1 MDEREIGQ
9 LGQFRDAVVVPL
21 SQTDAEKW
29 PIRSGRVVK
38 LVAGELAEEFF
49 GDLAR
54 LRAEG
59 WSDQRLAGLFGNPSR
74 LWRIAH
80 HLLNGLRASGAT
92 TAEQRQAVLELIALI
107 EQLKAGSP
115 FCESG
120 ANVVLDADRV
130 LALRGEV
137 AGEEGP
143 GDALAAH
150 RCAAALWSCA
160 EAMYFV
166 AHELGVEIHGPY
178 PLSGGGVLLVRDF
191 FRLQPVEL
199 WPQAVNQDLDFE
211 LLRIAV
217 VYERFDGWFDVYN
230 NLYLEPGFQLLPQAR
245 AVGAW
250 QDGKRLS
257 KTELEGLC
265 AQASATIRSV
275 TGVVE
280 SWSLEQ
286 VARKYAEVLWW
297 RKREL
302 ALAARG
308 DWRPEL
314 SLTGRITEDVLP
326 PAAARNPTA
335 EALRKDFDLTLE
347 PA

>member
-9 LGQFRDAVVVPL
+9 LRQFRDALVVPL

-29 PIRSGRVVK
+29 PIRSGRVAK
-38 LVAGELAEEFF
+38 LVAAELAEEFF
-49 GDLAR
+49 ADLAQ
-54 LRAEG
+54 LRARG

-80 HLLNGLRASGAT
+80 HLLNGLRAGGAT
-92 TAEQRQAVLELIALI
+92 TAEQRAAVLKLIALV

-115 FCESG
+115 FCEFG
-120 ANVVLDADRV
+120 ANIVLDEKRV
-130 LALRGEV
+130 LAMQDEMGEK
-137 AGEEGP
+137 GP

-150 RCAAALWSCA
+150 RCGAALWSCA

-178 PLSGGGVLLVRDF
+178 SLPGGGVLLVRDF
-191 FRLQPVEL
+191 FHLQPIEL
-199 WPQAVNQDLDFE
+199 WPQALNQDLDFE

-217 VYERFDGWFDVYN
+217 VYERLDGWFDVYN
-230 NLYLEPGFQLLPQAR
+230 NLYLEPEFQLLPQAR

-250 QDGKRLS
+250 RDGERLA
-257 KTELEGLC
+257 KAELEGLC

-275 TGVVE
+275 AGVVE

-308 DWRPEL
+308 DWRPEP
-314 SLTGRITEDVLP
+314 SLTERITEDVLP
-326 PAAARNPTA
+326 PAAAHNPTA